1 MITLKEYAEKKHVS
15 YEVIRRD
22 VNRFRKELGEH
33 LLDGKQ
39 NTISRF

>member
-33 LLDGKQ
+33 LHVEKRWWQ
-39 NTISRF
+39 IF